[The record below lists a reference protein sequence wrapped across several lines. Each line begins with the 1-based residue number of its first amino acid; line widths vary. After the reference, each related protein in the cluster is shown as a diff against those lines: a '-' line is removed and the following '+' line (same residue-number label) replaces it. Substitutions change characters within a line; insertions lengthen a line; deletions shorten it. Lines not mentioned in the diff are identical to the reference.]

1 MSHEIRTPMNGVI
14 GIIGLLL
21 DTELTHEQR
30 RLADIVM
37 MDYPMGS
44 VGRTALDAIS
54 AGDIPGVSMVMID
67 GKIHVKTSRNTPPAT
82 RKPLF
87 S

>member
-1 MSHEIRTPMNGVI
+1 
-14 GIIGLLL
+14 
-21 DTELTHEQR
+21 
-30 RLADIVM
+30 